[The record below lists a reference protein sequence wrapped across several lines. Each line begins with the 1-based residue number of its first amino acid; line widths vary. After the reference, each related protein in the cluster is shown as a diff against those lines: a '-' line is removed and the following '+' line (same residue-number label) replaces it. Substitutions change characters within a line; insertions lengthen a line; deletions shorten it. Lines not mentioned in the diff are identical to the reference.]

1 MLRSKRFCL
10 VLSFLA
16 WGVSTYAKQK
26 DCKKQIVTVSARD
39 KHDNF
44 VSGLQTSDFQ
54 AKVRGKGVDIVSAA
68 PGTAPR
74 VAVVLDTSGG
84 MAFKWKH
91 LQDVSSALL
100 RFSPEDVQFSL
111 IVFGGRVLEKI
122 EFGHSRQEILSA
134 INQFALNQP
143 SWMRVGEEKRM
154 VRDSLLDA
162 YDLLH
167 PAQVG
172 DSILVATD
180 ERDNDSKVSEK
191 ALGDRFRSEG
201 IRFLVMRFGDD
212 PYSRDKTLVH
222 NELELL
228 SAATGG
234 TEINIESTR
243 QSQIAAQ
250 NMAAEIAQ
258 YYLIQ
263 IALPEP
269 LVKDSSLQI
278 EVINSAR
285 QKRKDVE
292 LTFPEKLPACTEL
305 SAH

>member
-1 MLRSKRFCL
+1 MNRAQQFYIVLTVLLCGGSLCAQQKACSKP
-10 VLSFLA
+10 
-16 WGVSTYAKQK
+16 
-26 DCKKQIVTVSARD
+26 IVTVAARD
-39 KHDNF
+39 KRDKF
-44 VSGLQTSDFQ
+44 VSGLQKSDFQ
-54 AKVRGKGVDIVSAA
+54 AKVRRKGVDIVSSS

-74 VAVVLDTSGG
+74 VVVVLDISGG

-91 LQDVSSALL
+91 LQDASSALL
-100 RFSPEDVQFSL
+100 RVSPEDVQFSL
-111 IVFGGRVLEKI
+111 IIFGGRVLEKI

-134 INQFALNQP
+134 INQFPLNQP

-191 ALGDRFRSEG
+191 TLGERFRSEG

-212 PYSRDKTLVH
+212 PYPRDKTLLH

-228 SAATGG
+228 SAATGE
-234 TEINIESTR
+234 T
-243 QSQIAAQ
+243 
-250 NMAAEIAQ
+250 
-258 YYLIQ
+258 
-263 IALPEP
+263 
-269 LVKDSSLQI
+269 K
-278 EVINSAR
+278 
-285 QKRKDVE
+285 
-292 LTFPEKLPACTEL
+292 
-305 SAH
+305 